1 MRAPVPLFDVSL
13 RRLRRGRAER
23 SGGDADF
30 LYRRA
35 ADELLERLD
44 LVARPFSRAL
54 LLGEPHLAAA
64 LAARGIEPVAG
75 EMEDLPGARDFDL
88 VIALGLLDTIDD
100 LPGALLLIRRAL
112 KPDGLF
118 LAAFAGA
125 GSLPRLRRAMR
136 AAEEAEGI
144 GAGPRLHPQID
155 VRAAGDLMMR
165 AGFALPVVDRE
176 IVEVRFGSLMRLVA
190 DLRAMGATN
199 ILAARARRPF
209 GRTGLAAAIADF
221 SADADADGKTAERF
235 EILFASGWAPSP
247 DQPAPARRGSGTAS
261 LADAL
266 KPKR

>member
-1 MRAPVPLFDVSL
+1 MRAPEPLFDRGL
-13 RRLRRGRAER
+13 RRLRRDRAAR
-23 SGGDADF
+23 QGGDADY

-35 ADELLERLD
+35 AGELLDRLD
-44 LVARPFSRAL
+44 LVARPFSRVL
-54 LLGEPHLAAA
+54 LLGEPHLATA
-64 LAARGIEPVAG
+64 LSARGIEPVTA
-75 EMEDLPGARDFDL
+75 EIDDLPGAAGCDL
-88 VIALGLLDTIDD
+88 VMALGLLDTIDD

-136 AAEEAEGI
+136 AAEETEGI

-176 IVEVRFGSLMRLVA
+176 IVEVRYGSLMRLVA

-221 SADADADGKTAERF
+221 SADAEADGKTVERF
-235 EILFASGWAPSP
+235 EILFVSGWAPSP